1 MNRLRLPPFH
11 LIIGF
16 EAAARLRSF
25 KKAAHE
31 LSLTP
36 SAVSQRVR
44 ALEDR
49 LGVRLFARVVRGIEL
64 TPDGATYH
72 TQVRRILSDL
82 ADATQSL
89 ASAEE
94 NRFSL
99 AMTSVVAQEMV
110 IPNLHAFDGD
120 PGRPTVE
127 IVTRNSMKTF
137 GPDDADAGIRIG
149 AGTWKGFEHR
159 TIGPLTTTPL
169 CAPALAP
176 KIRDWDD
183 VFAHT
188 LFCAKSREAETLA
201 SLRHPATG
209 RCHGKVV
216 GFQTLAEAIRAAESG
231 LGVVGGLMPLMNNLV
246 RQGRLAEAFGETR
259 QTDERI
265 AFIFRPD
272 HPNPDGLDGIYSWLT
287 DCYRRLPATSARGA
301 E

>member
-1 MNRLRLPPFH
+1 MNRNHLPPLH
-11 LIIGF
+11 LIVGF
-16 EAAARLRSF
+16 EAAARLGSF
-25 KKAAHE
+25 KLAANE

-36 SAVSQRVR
+36 SAVSQRIR
-44 ALEDR
+44 NLETR
-49 LGVRLFARVVRGIEL
+49 LETKLFRRFVRGIEL
-64 TPDGATYH
+64 TPKGIEYERD
-72 TQVRRILSDL
+72 VRRILSEL
-82 ADATQSL
+82 SKATQQFATARGSAFTL
-89 ASAEE
+89 A
-94 NRFSL
+94 L
-99 AMTSVVAQEMV
+99 TSIVAQEMV
-110 IPNLHAFDGD
+110 IPNL
-120 PGRPTVE
+120 GRFADHGSCGPVE

-259 QTDERI
+259 QTEERI

-287 DCYRRLPATSARGA
+287 DCYRRLPATSALGA
-301 E
+301 D